1 MFEHRYIMAE
11 EAEKRIVALFR
22 KERGDAAEIF
32 DTAIDACQSIILD
45 MYDNS
50 SENVVSVVRCKDC
63 KYRPIDTGTHQY
75 GHELE
80 FPNEYKCPCQCG
92 DNWYS
97 WMPDDEWFCANGERR
112 ADEQT

>member
-1 MFEHRYIMAE
+1 MNDLIS
-11 EAEKRIVALFR
+11 R
-22 KERGDAAEIF
+22 KAAIK
-32 DTAIDACQSIILD
+32 AIDVLPNCYNGFSDTYDKACIIGVIEELPAVD
-45 MYDNS
+45 A
-50 SENVVSVVRCKDC
+50 VPVVRCKDC

-80 FPNEYKCPCQCG
+80 FPNEYKCPCRCG

-112 ADEQT
+112 TDEQT

>member
-1 MFEHRYIMAE
+1 MTELISKSAAINTTFNMCCRWDGEDRDDLRNMMLTAFQE
-11 EAEKRIVALFR
+11 LPTV
-22 KERGDAAEIF
+22 DA
-32 DTAIDACQSIILD
+32 
-45 MYDNS
+45 
-50 SENVVSVVRCKDC
+50 VPVVRCKDC

-97 WMPDDEWFCANGERR
+97 WMPDGEWFCANGERR
-112 ADEQT
+112 TDEQT

>member
-1 MFEHRYIMAE
+1 MTDLISKSAAINTTFNMCCRWDGEDRDDLRNMMLTAFQE
-11 EAEKRIVALFR
+11 LPTV
-22 KERGDAAEIF
+22 DA
-32 DTAIDACQSIILD
+32 
-45 MYDNS
+45 
-50 SENVVSVVRCKDC
+50 VPVVRCKDC

-80 FPNEYKCPCQCG
+80 FSNEYKCPCQCG

-112 ADEQT
+112 TDEQT

>member
-1 MFEHRYIMAE
+1 MR
-11 EAEKRIVALFR
+11 L
-22 KERGDAAEIF
+22 
-32 DTAIDACQSIILD
+32 IDADALIDHLRKDPLFCCVEQYGITGVIEAAPTID
-45 MYDNS
+45 A
-50 SENVVSVVRCKDC
+50 VTVVRCKDC

>member
-1 MFEHRYIMAE
+1 MRP
-11 EAEKRIVALFR
+11 
-22 KERGDAAEIF
+22 
-32 DTAIDACQSIILD
+32 IDADSLRYRRKDYGGYDDVGDEERKRGILFLLEED
-45 MYDNS
+45 IAASPTMDA
-50 SENVVSVVRCKDC
+50 VPVVRCKDC
-63 KYRPIDTGTHQY
+63 KYRPIDTGTNQY

-112 ADEQT
+112 TNG

>member
-1 MFEHRYIMAE
+1 MTDLI
-11 EAEKRIVALFR
+11 R
-22 KERGDAAEIF
+22 KSAAINTTFNMCCRWDGEDRDDLRNMMLTAFQELPTVDA
-32 DTAIDACQSIILD
+32 
-45 MYDNS
+45 
-50 SENVVSVVRCKDC
+50 VPVVRCKDC

-80 FPNEYKCPCQCG
+80 FPNEDKCPCQCD

-112 ADEQT
+112 SNG